1 MFLTRYKCVTRSILF
16 FQCKYIVMPQ
26 WRQIFPDL
34 SEYQPEVSKIRQENQ
49 INFNFISNSQISVL
63 YCKRLEY
70 VICLQML
77 RPIKRETLKNPPL
90 KTNVIRHICKQEPI
104 AIAVKLQIST
114 NHYGAASFSWASQLF
129 VLSVTQNF
137 VNIGGQ
143 FFIKS

>member
-49 INFNFISNSQISVL
+49 INFNFISNSQMSVL
-63 YCKRLEY
+63 YCKRVEY
-70 VICLQML
+70 VNVTTYKTGNFKKS
-77 RPIKRETLKNPPL
+77 PT

-104 AIAVKLQIST
+104 TIAVKLQIST
-114 NHYGAASFSWASQLF
+114 THYGAASFSWASQLF

-137 VNIGGQ
+137 LNIGGQ